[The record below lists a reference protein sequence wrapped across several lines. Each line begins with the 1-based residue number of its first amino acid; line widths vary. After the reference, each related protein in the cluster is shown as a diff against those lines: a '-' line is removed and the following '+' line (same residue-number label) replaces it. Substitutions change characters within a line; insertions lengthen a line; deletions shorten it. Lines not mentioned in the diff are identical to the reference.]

1 MIFSRIGRSLSR
13 SSRAKEYLGGDAKLG
28 TLLGA
33 WRTNVHSQGTELGLG
48 VFRGYVAHARARG
61 NGILSSL
68 PDFKCVP
75 ANPKIH
81 YRLFCSEGPKK
92 NKEPE
97 TNTDDH
103 GNVYFC
109 PFKLL
114 FISTLMMVLI
124 TVALCY
130 RREGKQINFQEF
142 KYELL
147 EPRLVDHIVVS
158 INKSVAKIYVRNTPR
173 NQTDSEVVKGTLPAK
188 GTGGQYKFY
197 FNIGSVK
204 SFEENLK
211 AAQEELGLEPDDYVP
226 VTYSFEV
233 DWWEQE
239 LMRYALTATALF
251 SGSFLLFL
259 YMIT

>member
-1 MIFSRIGRSLSR
+1 
-13 SSRAKEYLGGDAKLG
+13 
-28 TLLGA
+28 
-33 WRTNVHSQGTELGLG
+33 
-48 VFRGYVAHARARG
+48 
-61 NGILSSL
+61 
-68 PDFKCVP
+68 
-75 ANPKIH
+75 
-81 YRLFCSEGPKK
+81 
-92 NKEPE
+92 
-97 TNTDDH
+97 
-103 GNVYFC
+103 
-109 PFKLL
+109 
-114 FISTLMMVLI
+114 MMVLI

-239 LMRYALTATALF
+239 LMSEGVCGGGYE
-251 SGSFLLFL
+251 LLCGIDEGISL
-259 YMIT
+259 CWNRTLGLDCVADWA